1 MIKIEKAKPEDMKT
15 ILKIQYAAYQ
25 SEALLHNDFTIQPLT
40 QTLEESIEE
49 YHKSVVLKAVQAG
62 EIIGSVRARAEG
74 GTVYIGKMMVHPDHQ
89 GNGLGKRLLSAT
101 ENEFPG
107 KHFEL
112 YTAAKSFRNLHFYK
126 TAGYTPLRE
135 VTDNSGIVFVF
146 LGKG

>member
-1 MIKIEKAKPEDMKT
+1 MIEIEKAKPEDMEA

-74 GTVYIGKMMVHPDHQ
+74 GTVCIGKMMVHPDHQ
-89 GNGLGKRLLSAT
+89 GKGLGKRLLAAI
-101 ENEFPG
+101 EKEFPC
-107 KHFEL
+107 KRFEL
-112 YTAAKSFRNLHFYK
+112 YTAAKSKRNLQFYK